1 MKEKS
6 KKTGFTIIELLT
18 VMSIIV
24 ILISL
29 LLPSL
34 AMVRRFAKEVKQRA
48 QFRSISAALEM
59 FHKDWGDY
67 PPSAG
72 TTDPIDQPWLDENNQ
87 WYCGAMMLCEAM
99 VGQDLLGFHPE
110 SHFTSD
116 SSQWFGGQPSGRW
129 TDGLYPVQLD
139 PQTDPLDRENMD
151 VRRGPYLDAET
162 SEAYKLQDLY
172 LNIGSFNAGA
182 GNDSDDRVLCDMY
195 SRVTHRATGRKVG
208 MPILYYRAN
217 PSGIRHDPND
227 FAPPDPLKPNIYNY
241 LDNDYLVMLGIP
253 TNQALVHPLHQAS
266 VGGEGQRFYEV
277 TLNEEIDTMERPYN
291 PESYILISA
300 GYDGLYGTEDDIYNF
315 GK

>member
-1 MKEKS
+1 MKEQS

-48 QFRSISAALEM
+48 QFRSIGAALEM
-59 FHKDWGDY
+59 FHKDRLDY

-72 TTDPIDQPWLDENNQ
+72 PTDPINTPWLDENSNF
-87 WYCGAMMLCEAM
+87 YCGAMMLCEAM

-110 SHFTSD
+110 SHFNSN
-116 SSQWFGGQPSGRW
+116 SQLPANPHW
-129 TDGLYPVQLD
+129 TNGLYPD
-139 PQTDPLDRENMD
+139 TMDYTDPLDLENMD

-162 SEAYKLQDLY
+162 SEAYKLEDLY
-172 LNIGSFNAGA
+172 PNIGSFTITA
-182 GNDSDDRVLCDMY
+182 NDSSDRVLCDMY
-195 SRVTHRATGRKVG
+195 SRVTHRATGKKVG
-208 MPILYYRAN
+208 MPILYYKPN

-227 FAPPDPLKPNIYNY
+227 YTAQPELNIYNY
-241 LDNDYLVMLGIP
+241 LDNDPLVDLGIP
-253 TNQALVHPLHQAS
+253 TNQALVHPLHQGP
-266 VGGEGQRFYEV
+266 VGGQGQKFYEM
-277 TLNEEIDTMERPYN
+277 THNKEIDTMDRPYN

-300 GYDGLYGTEDDIYNF
+300 GYDGLYGTEDDIFNF
-315 GK
+315 EK